1 VSQNWRTNQ
10 LPYRGCLNEHKKN
23 MEKIFQP
30 KATGSGLLIF
40 KWTLVSSLV
49 IIIIINIII
58 IIYYLFQLNCIASVD
73 RIEMQNVQFS
83 SRWIGR
89 RNLTAKAISSKNH
102 PTS

>member
-58 IIYYLFQLNCIASVD
+58 IIIISF
-73 RIEMQNVQFS
+73 
-83 SRWIGR
+83 
-89 RNLTAKAISSKNH
+89 NLTVLHQLIE
-102 PTS
+102 